1 MSDSKVDFFRR
12 FISVFEGEIPFMS
25 ERQDIDSMSREAAS
39 ERMAYLYKTIAYH
52 SNRYYNDD
60 DPEIEDFEYDALMN
74 ELKALE
80 RQFPELVSSD
90 TPTRRVG
97 GKASTSLF
105 SPVTHTVRMESLQD
119 AFSFTELDDF
129 AQRVTAVAKEN
140 SLNESDKGE
149 RETLFV
155 VEPKIDG
162 LSVSLEYVNGE
173 FRRGST
179 RGDGD
184 VGEDITENLRTV
196 KSIPM
201 KLSEPVSF
209 IEVRGEVYMPRDV
222 FLKLVE
228 KQELNDEKPFKNPR
242 NAAAGSLRQ
251 KDPRITAER
260 NLDIFVFNIQQIDGD
275 FDASSH
281 KASLDYL
288 KRLGFKTVPFYT
300 PCKVFED
307 AKNEIKRIGEI
318 RYTLPF
324 DIDGAVIKVNNFG
337 ARDEL
342 GSTSKFP
349 KWAIAYKYPPE
360 EKQTKIVDIEVNVG
374 RTGVLTP
381 IADFEPVLVAGSV
394 ISRATLHNQD
404 FITEKGICVGD
415 TVTIR
420 KAGDIIPEV
429 VSVVKHSLG
438 ATPYFIP
445 TVCPSCGAE
454 VYREQGEAAI
464 RCTNPECP
472 AQLTR
477 ILIHFCSKPAMDI
490 DGMGDSV
497 VELLIDEGLIKN
509 PADIYGLRAID
520 IARLSRMGEKSA
532 ENLINAI
539 EESKKNDLSK
549 LISAFGIRHIGE
561 KAAKLLSEHFGSMD
575 AIMNASVIDVLEIE
589 GFGQVMAESVVE
601 FFTKPETIDL
611 IDRLHGYGL
620 NMQSTKEK
628 VDDRFAGKTFVLTG
642 TLPTYTRTEAGALI
656 EKYGGKVSGSVSKKT
671 SFVLAGEEAGSKLTK
686 AQSLGV
692 PIIDEAKFNEMIK

>member
-1 MSDSKVDFFRR
+1 MTFFDALFSIERKILAMPEITDF
-12 FISVFEGEIPFMS
+12 ENMS
-25 ERQDIDSMSREAAS
+25 EESAK
-39 ERMAYLYKTIAYH
+39 ERIAYLYKTIAYH

-80 RQFPELVSSD
+80 KHFPKLVSPDS
-90 TPTRRVG
+90 PTKKVG
-97 GKASTSLF
+97 GRAATSLF
-105 SPVTHTVRMESLQD
+105 SPVTHNVRMESLQD
-119 AFSFTELDDF
+119 AFSFGELDDF
-129 AQRVTAVAKEN
+129 AERVTKTALEN
-140 SLNESDKGE
+140 SKSDPDETE

-162 LSVSLEYVNGE
+162 LSVSLEYVNGK
-173 FRRGST
+173 FYRGST

-184 VGEDITENLRTV
+184 VGEDITENLRTI

-209 IEVRGEVYMPRDV
+209 IEVRGEVYMPREV

-251 KDPRITAER
+251 KDPSITAER
-260 NLDIFVFNIQQIDGD
+260 NLDIFVFNVQQIDGD
-275 FDASSH
+275 FDATSH

-288 KRLGFKTVPFYT
+288 KSLGFNTVPFYT
-300 PCKVFED
+300 PCKDFD
-307 AKNEIKRIGEI
+307 SAKAEIKRIGEI

-324 DIDGAVIKVNNFG
+324 DIDGAVIKVNNFN
-337 ARDEL
+337 AREEL

-349 KWAIAYKYPPE
+349 KWAVAYKYPPE
-360 EKQTKIVDIEVNVG
+360 EKETKIVDIEVNVG

-404 FITEKGICVGD
+404 FITEKDIRIGD

-429 VSVVKHSLG
+429 VSVVQHSIG
-438 ATPYFIP
+438 AMPYFIP
-445 TVCPSCGAE
+445 SVCPSCGAE
-454 VYREQGEAAI
+454 VYRENGEAAI

-477 ILIHFCSKPAMDI
+477 VLIHFCSKAAMDI

-497 VELLIDEGLIKN
+497 VELLISEGLINN

-520 IARLSRMGEKSA
+520 IAGLERMGTKSA

-539 EESKKNDLSK
+539 EKSKDNDLSR
-549 LISAFGIRHIGE
+549 LISAFGIRHVGE
-561 KAAKLLSEHFGSMD
+561 KAAKLLSEHFGTMD
-575 AIMNASVIDVLEIE
+575 AIMNASVIDVLGID
-589 GFGQVMAESVVE
+589 GFGQVMAESVIE
-601 FFTKPETIDL
+601 FFTKPETVDL
-611 IDRLHGYGL
+611 IDRLKAFGV
-620 NMQSTKEK
+620 NMESKKEK

-642 TLPTYTRTEAGALI
+642 TLPTYTRAEAGALI

-671 SFVLAGEEAGSKLTK
+671 SYVLAGEEAGSKLTK

-692 PIIDEAKFNEMIK
+692 EIIDEEAFEEMIK

>member
-1 MSDSKVDFFRR
+1 
-12 FISVFEGEIPFMS
+12 MS
-25 ERQDIDSMSREAAS
+25 EKYDFENMDENKAT

-74 ELKALE
+74 ELKAFE
-80 RQFPELVSSD
+80 KHFPKLVSPDS
-90 TPTRRVG
+90 PTKKVG
-97 GKASTSLF
+97 GKAATSLF

-119 AFSFTELDDF
+119 AFSFGELDDF
-129 AQRVTAVAKEN
+129 AERVTEVAKEN
-140 SLNESDKGE
+140 SKNESDEEE
-149 RETLFV
+149 RNTLFV

-162 LSVSLEYVNGE
+162 LSVSLEYIDGE
-173 FRRGST
+173 FHRGST

-184 VGEDITENLRTV
+184 VGEDITENLRTI

-209 IEVRGEVYMPRDV
+209 IEVRGEVYMPREV

-260 NLDIFVFNIQQIDGD
+260 NLDIFIFNVQQIDGD

-288 KRLGFKTVPFYT
+288 KHLGFNTVPFYT
-300 PCKVFED
+300 PCKTFED

-324 DIDGAVIKVNNFG
+324 DIDGAVIKVNNFN

-349 KWAIAYKYPPE
+349 KWAVAYKYPPE

-381 IADFEPVLVAGSV
+381 IANFEPVLVAGSV

-429 VSVVKHSLG
+429 VAVVQHSIG
-438 ATPYFIP
+438 ASPYFIP

-454 VYREQGEAAI
+454 VYREQGESAI

-477 ILIHFCSKPAMDI
+477 VLIHFCSKSAMDI

-497 VELLIDEGLIKN
+497 VELLIDEGLISN
-509 PADIYGLRAID
+509 PADIYALRAID
-520 IARLSRMGEKSA
+520 IAGLSRMGKKSA

-561 KAAKLLSEHFGSMD
+561 KAAKLLAEHFGTIDNLMS
-575 AIMNASVIDVLEIE
+575 ASVIDVLEIE

-601 FFTKPETIDL
+601 FFTKPETTDL
-611 IDRLHGYGL
+611 IDRLRSYGV

-628 VDDRFAGKTFVLTG
+628 LDDRFAGKTFVLTG
-642 TLPTYTRTEAGALI
+642 TLPTYTRAEAGALI

-671 SFVLAGEEAGSKLTK
+671 TYVLAGEEAGSKLTK
-686 AQSLGV
+686 AQTLGV
-692 PIIDEAKFNEMIK
+692 EIIDEEKFNEMIK